1 MNEKD
6 KLIESLRQQLQKEI
20 RKSNALEQENARL
33 NFELGQLKKRNL

>member
-20 RKSNALEQENARL
+20 RKSNALEQENLVSIL
-33 NFELGQLKKRNL
+33 N